1 MKKNYEARHI
11 FLGIACSIFILNLTG
26 CSSVDSGKEELNPN
40 ESTKIT
46 IETDDVVYEHSGFYQ
61 VDSMEELMGS
71 EYIVKGKVLD
81 ILGPFETTD
90 LVSPLSE
97 KYDDYFKFHTDI
109 IIEVDEYLGNELP
122 FKEIV
127 VRREGGKIDDKVHLT
142 EFENVSIGDEVI
154 IFNLDHDPE
163 RHTQIPEGYE
173 TNQYFVLLMNTTL
186 KKDTNNRF
194 VRLDG
199 AVKFDGKEK
208 FTLDEIKNMK
218 SKK

>member
-1 MKKNYEARHI
+1 M
-11 FLGIACSIFILNLTG
+11 
-26 CSSVDSGKEELNPN
+26 D
-40 ESTKIT
+40 
-46 IETDDVVYEHSGFYQ
+46 
-61 VDSMEELMGS
+61 ELMGR

-97 KYDDYFKFHTDI
+97 KYDDYYKLHTDI
-109 IIEVDEYLGNELP
+109 IIGVDEYLGNELP

-154 IFNLDHDPE
+154 IFNLDYSPE
-163 RHTQIPEGYE
+163 RYTQIPEGYA
-173 TNQYFVLLMNTTL
+173 TKQYFALLMNTTL